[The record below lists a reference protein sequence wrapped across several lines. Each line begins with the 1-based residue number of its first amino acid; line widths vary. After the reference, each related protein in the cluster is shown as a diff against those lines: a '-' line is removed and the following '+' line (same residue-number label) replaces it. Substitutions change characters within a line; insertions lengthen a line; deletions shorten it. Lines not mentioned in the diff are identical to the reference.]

1 MEDKMDKKITEE
13 NLEKVSGGNAIDDA
27 IADVHIKNIPGGND
41 LGIKANPLKDMPP
54 EHWTYD

>member
-27 IADVHIKNIPGGND
+27 IADEHIKGTPGGNG
-41 LGIKANPLKDMPP
+41 LGRKPIPLVDMPTDN
-54 EHWTYD
+54 WAYD